1 MRVQKLSPRRWCRAS
16 TRGGYASGVAAAALL
31 AVVGMA
37 LLVWLVVIPATRVQ
51 AATYTVN
58 VTTDDA
64 DLAVGDGH
72 CDSDAAGG
80 DQCSLRA
87 AIEEANASV
96 DNDVIAIGVAGP
108 IVLLAGLPPITDDDL
123 IITGSG
129 QQVSLTA
136 PGTAFTIDH
145 ADRVQ
150 INNLVIDGEGIGT
163 IGVLVDNWSDDL
175 VLNGLTVRGFAA
187 GVFYAV
193 GSGGERNIIRNCT
206 LTANRDNGVVL
217 NGGKDDVVRDSVIT
231 NNGDVA
237 GDSGIEANW
246 EVDLLIQGNTFSG
259 NSDAQ
264 ILIGNLGVNRR
275 VTIIQNTITSGSDG
289 IVVSAA
295 VNATAAI
302 DIGLSVANRNVFRGA
317 IAAPAEQ
324 HLRNLSAANINAIYN
339 DWDAYSPAGIEGV
352 ICHDGDAGCGPGV
365 VDFDPFID
373 TPSPLPTATPLATA
387 TETPGGATATPT
399 VTPTATPGG
408 VETLALL
415 ASCNPLAWTGSD
427 NTPIAD
433 IDGAVSPPDILVA
446 LWSLEG
452 GVWLG
457 YSPQFPDVSD
467 LQEMD
472 RLDVVFVCV
481 STGGTFSRPVI

>member
-1 MRVQKLSPRRWCRAS
+1 MRVPGHQRRS
-16 TRGGYASGVAAAALL
+16 YAWRWTAALAGL
-31 AVVGMA
+31 AVLSFALVMA
-37 LLVWLVVIPATRVQ
+37 IVVTPATRVQ
-51 AATYTVN
+51 ATTYTVN

-64 DLAVGDGH
+64 DLGIDGT
-72 CDSDAAGG
+72 CDSNAAGG
-80 DQCSLRA
+80 NQCSLRA
-87 AIEEANASV
+87 AIEEANAFV
-96 DNDVIAIGVAGP
+96 DNDVIAISTAGP
-108 IVLLAGLPPITDDDL
+108 IVLLADLPAIADDDL

-163 IGVLVDNWSDDL
+163 IGILVDNWSDDL

-187 GVFYAV
+187 GVYYAI
-193 GSGGERNIIRNCT
+193 GSGGDRNTIRNCT
-206 LTANRDNGVVL
+206 LTANRDNAVVL

-264 ILIGNLGVNRR
+264 ILIGNLGVNRH

-289 IVVSAA
+289 IVISGA
-295 VNATAAI
+295 VDPTAAI
-302 DIGLSVANRNVFRGA
+302 DIGLSVANRNVFRGT
-317 IAAPAEQ
+317 IAPTEQ
-324 HLRNLSAANINAIYN
+324 HLRNLSSANINAIYN
-339 DWDAYSPAGIEGV
+339 DWDAYNPAAIEGV

-365 VDFDPFID
+365 VDFEPFID
-373 TPSPLPTATPLATA
+373 TPSPLPTATTTPTP
-387 TETPGGATATPT
+387 TQTPGGETATPT
-399 VTPTATPGG
+399 ATATGTPGG
-408 VETLALL
+408 VETVALI
-415 ASCNPLAWTGSD
+415 AGCNPLAWTGTD
-427 NTPIAD
+427 ATPIAT
-433 IDGAVSPPDILVA
+433 IAGAVAPADILVA
-446 LWSLEG
+446 LWSFEG

-467 LQEMD
+467 LTQMG
-472 RLDVVFVCV
+472 RLDVVFVCG
-481 STGGTFSRPVI
+481 SAAGTFSRPVI